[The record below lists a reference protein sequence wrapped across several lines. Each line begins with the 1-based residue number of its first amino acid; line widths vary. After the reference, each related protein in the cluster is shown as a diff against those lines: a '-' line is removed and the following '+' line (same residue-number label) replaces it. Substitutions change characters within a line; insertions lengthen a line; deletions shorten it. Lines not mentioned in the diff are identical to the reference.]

1 MEPGGT
7 VKRQLELQ
15 KTMVRGKILVIEDNS
30 KNRKLVRS
38 ILQFEHFEVLEAPD
52 AEVGIEMATTHRPDL
67 ILMDIQLPGMDGLE
81 ATKIIK
87 NTPEISD
94 IGVVALTSFAMDGD
108 NQKAM
113 AAGVDGYITKPI
125 DTRKFVD
132 NILPF
137 LPKSADKETLQVD
150 NDDVHTP
157 LLLIVDDE
165 PMNIKLLKAKVS
177 KNYPQIIEA
186 SNGQEALE
194 KAHKYSPDI
203 ILLDI
208 MMPGLDGFE
217 VTRQLKTNPKTENI
231 PIILITALNGHDHKV
246 MGFEAGAD
254 EFLNKPI
261 NTYEVLTR
269 IKSLLC
275 VKQYQER
282 FKAKNGHEA
291 GEERFESIDN
301 YLTFPNKKIHIKLYD
316 TEESKKIQSY
326 LFGQPFE
333 IKILD
338 EATKLD
344 KILENDSPDILIIET
359 QNQKEDIAELNTT
372 IKQNC
377 GKFNYQVL
385 YVTTEND
392 LKQIFSQIEDCVDD
406 FLTRPFSIYELRA
419 RIKILL
425 KKKVLLDRLNT
436 LTAPSIQYVITDQ
449 VTGLY
454 NFEYCMHVLK
464 HELQRTVREHS
475 KVAFVTMEVGEQLS
489 VHHLPGNYAGD
500 ALLCELSELIKKSIR
515 KLDVASLRD
524 KNKFA
529 FVLPEA
535 DDLKTQGFIARMIRL
550 INQNITALSLLKQS
564 ADELFNFG
572 YAVCPDDSDQL
583 NELIKIADAVLENN
597 KDNTKKDSIRVDRR
611 RITKKKNH
619 N

>member
-1 MEPGGT
+1 MEPGET
-7 VKRQLELQ
+7 VKRQLVLQ
-15 KTMVRGKILVIEDNS
+15 KPMARGKILVVEDNS

-52 AEVGIEMATTHRPDL
+52 AEVGIEMAHSQRPDL

-87 NTPEISD
+87 NTPEICD

-108 NQKAM
+108 NKKAM
-113 AAGVDGYITKPI
+113 EAGVDGYITKPI
-125 DTRKFVD
+125 DTRKFIES
-132 NILPF
+132 ILPF
-137 LPKSADKETLQVD
+137 LPKSADKEILPVD
-150 NDDVHTP
+150 NGDVHTP

-165 PMNIKLLKAKVS
+165 SMNIKLLKAKVS
-177 KNYPQIIEA
+177 KHYPQIITA
-186 SNGQEALE
+186 SNGQEALK
-194 KAHKYSPDI
+194 KANKYNPDI

-217 VTRQLKTNPKTENI
+217 VTRQLKTNPKTDNI

-261 NTYEVLTR
+261 NTYELLTR
-269 IKSLLC
+269 IKSLLS

-282 FKAKNGHEA
+282 FKAKNSYENGR
-291 GEERFESIDN
+291 GRIESIDN

-316 TEESKKIQSY
+316 TDESKKIESY

-333 IKILD
+333 IKILN
-338 EATKLD
+338 ESTKLD
-344 KILENDSPDILIIET
+344 KILKNNSPDILIIET
-359 QNQKEDIAELNTT
+359 QNQKEDIIDLNRT
-372 IKQNC
+372 IKKYH
-377 GKFNYQVL
+377 GIFNYQVL
-385 YVTTEND
+385 YVTTESD
-392 LKQIFSQIEDCVDD
+392 LKLIFSQIEDCVDD

-436 LTAPSIQYVITDQ
+436 LSVPNIQYVITDQ

-454 NFEYCMHVLK
+454 NFEYCKHVLK

-475 KVAFVTMEVGEQLS
+475 KVAFVTMEVGEHLS
-489 VHHLPGNYAGD
+489 VHHLPENSAGD
-500 ALLCELSELIKKSIR
+500 TLICELSELIKKSIR

-535 DDLKTQGFIARMIRL
+535 DGLKTQGFIARMIRL
-550 INQNITALSLLKQS
+550 INENISALRLLKQS

-572 YAVCPDDSDQL
+572 YAVCPDDSDQI
-583 NELIKIADAVLENN
+583 NELIKIADAVLEDN
-597 KDNTKKDSIRVDRR
+597 KDNTK
-611 RITKKKNH
+611 
-619 N
+619 